1 MAKDLKNF
9 GKRSNK
15 HKEKISHKTRELY
28 QETIGILGI
37 KDILKELENQD

>member
-1 MAKDLKNF
+1 MAKDLKISVNDLIAQ
-9 GKRSNK
+9 KRK
-15 HKEKISHKTRELY
+15 FHKTRELY